1 MSSYGKKHPLH
12 PDNIGNPK
20 FKDIYAK
27 GMWDDKKK
35 GKKATGKK
43 GPNTPYSGRFKEEAP
58 TTNTSSIP
66 NIPGL
71 SITNVT
77 DKRRKATKP
86 PLMLKRF
93 REYMKEKN

>member
-1 MSSYGKKHPLH
+1 MSSKYGKKHPLH
-12 PDNIGNPK
+12 PNNVGKKD

-35 GKKATGKK
+35 KPKVK
-43 GPNTPYSGRFKEEAP
+43 KEEAP
-58 TTNTSSIP
+58 ATNTSSIP

-77 DKRRKATKP
+77 DKRRKKDKP

-93 REYMKEKN
+93 REYLK